1 MNNRCQVA
9 PHLVAICPLRDMVV
23 EVELAVHDAPPPA
36 PSVAPDHEVT
46 CSLDLPT
53 GQLQIHECTG
63 TAVLDQILAPGS
75 YRVRVAFRNLASVSA
90 DGMDGQDSYLIE
102 LARRGHRPRGHPTLD
117 RAPALSP
124 WHATRTWHCTWH
136 RTQSR
141 HVHALEAGSGASLL
155 PLKPQEAGGTLQLV
169 PDARWEVSVPQI
181 DCMK

>member
-1 MNNRCQVA
+1 MTILLRHTLSLFADYHQFYLQDGGLHPSPPTVWTDDDVNNRCQVA

-102 LARRGHRPRGHPTLD
+102 LWPGE
-117 RAPALSP
+117 
-124 WHATRTWHCTWH
+124 ATDLVV
-136 RTQSR
+136 TQR
-141 HVHALEAGSGASLL
+141 WTG
-155 PLKPQEAGGTLQLV
+155 PQ
-169 PDARWEVSVPQI
+169 P
-181 DCMK
+181 